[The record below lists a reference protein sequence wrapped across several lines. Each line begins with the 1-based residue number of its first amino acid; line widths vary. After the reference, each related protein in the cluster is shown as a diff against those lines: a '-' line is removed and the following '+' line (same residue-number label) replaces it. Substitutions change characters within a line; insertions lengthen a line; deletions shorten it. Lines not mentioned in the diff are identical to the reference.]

1 MQRHLRRASPNQTL
15 PAITEGGVLVCESRE
30 AEGPRTV
37 PMPAALGFARLV
49 SRGCSVHIAVLRVR
63 IVSPASLWSR
73 TRLGKGVHT
82 TPARK
87 TTCTP

>member
-37 PMPAALGFARLV
+37 HMPAALGFARLV
-49 SRGCSVHIAVLRVR
+49 SRGCPVRLLRR
-63 IVSPASLWSR
+63 SR
-73 TRLGKGVHT
+73 SERAGLVYWRAKS
-82 TPARK
+82 
-87 TTCTP
+87 